1 MTEIIVA
8 LIVGS
13 LSLLG
18 TLAGTYFSN
27 RKSSALIAYRLE
39 QLEEKVNK
47 HNGVIER
54 VYKLEQGEKIIEEK
68 IKVANHRIDDLEY
81 NN

>member
-1 MTEIIVA
+1 MMEAIIVG
-8 LIVGS
+8 V

-18 TLAGTYFSN
+18 TLGGAYFAN

-54 VYKLEQGEKIIEEK
+54 TYNLEKRVEVDEQRL
-68 IKVANHRIDDLEY
+68 KVTEHRIEDLEVY
-81 NN
+81 HR